1 MREAGRRTRS
11 TEIGPTLEDDPGGTV
26 SYLLRLVLPDRPGI
40 LGAVATA
47 LGESGADIVSLDV
60 LERGNGVAVDDVVL
74 DLPRGRLPD
83 SLITAAQTVP
93 GVQVE
98 SLRPYAGPLDTHRE
112 LELLDGLARI
122 GEGASAKLLAAE
134 LPRVFHSGW
143 AVVLEAADPWVVA
156 AASEAAPAF
165 EGVKLPW
172 MPLHGP
178 RLLPSEDDWLPER
191 WRDMAIEMMA
201 APYGGPGC
209 AVVLGRSGGP
219 AYRRSELLRLAHLT
233 GIATTVASLPPA

>member
-1 MREAGRRTRS
+1 
-11 TEIGPTLEDDPGGTV
+11 V
-26 SYLLRLVLPDRPGI
+26 SYLLRLVVPDKPGS

-47 LGESGADIVSLDV
+47 LGEAGADIVSLDV
-60 LERGNGVAVDDVVL
+60 LERGQGVAVDDVVV
-74 DLPRGRLPD
+74 DLPRDRLPD

-93 GVQVE
+93 GVTVE
-98 SLRPYAGPLDTHRE
+98 SLRPFAGPLDTHRE
-112 LELLDGLARI
+112 LELLDELARA

-143 AVVLEAADPWVVA
+143 TVVLESADPWEVA
-156 AASEAAPAF
+156 AASDAAPAF
-165 EGVKLPW
+165 EGLELPW

-191 WRDMAIEMMA
+191 WREMAIEMMA

-219 AYRRSELLRLAHLT
+219 AYRRSELMRLAHLT
-233 GIATTVASLPPA
+233 GIATTVASLPPV